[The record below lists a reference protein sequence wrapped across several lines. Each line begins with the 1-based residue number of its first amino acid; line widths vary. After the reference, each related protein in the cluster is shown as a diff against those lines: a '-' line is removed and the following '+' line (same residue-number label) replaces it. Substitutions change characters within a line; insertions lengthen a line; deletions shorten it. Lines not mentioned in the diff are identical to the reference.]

1 MREGGGEQEAPSAG
15 ERRRNEGT
23 ASSGACVRG
32 REGKK
37 YSCHL
42 LHGCMQLKVE

>member
-1 MREGGGEQEAPSAG
+1 MREGGGEQEAPSGG

-23 ASSGACVRG
+23 ASGACVRG